1 MFYSRFKFKRP
12 FLFRSFSTW
21 EWLII
26 WKPLIV
32 SAALPGAT
40 ESKICVFYFLY
51 QKHTWISLVQS
62 DLLLKLSGRTS
73 KRIESLLVL
82 ILKYDRKI
90 PVEDQHFQK
99 SYRLQVVF
107 LKVSLHFKKM
117 ADSLRKTLQTYSEIC
132 TFCVMQYIDFLK
144 QSVGGALKLLGKSLK
159 IILDEVNLIVH
170 LYS

>member
-1 MFYSRFKFKRP
+1 MFYSRFKFTRP
-12 FLFRSFSTW
+12 FLFKCFSTW
-21 EWLII
+21 EWFMI
-26 WKPLIV
+26 WKPLTV
-32 SAALPGAT
+32 SAALPRAT

-62 DLLLKLSGRTS
+62 DLLKLSGRTS

-159 IILDEVNLIVH
+159 IISDEVNFIVH
-170 LYS
+170 LCS